1 MIFFGPELLVRAYK
15 EGYFPM
21 ADSYDG
27 NIYWHSPDPR
37 AIFPLDK
44 IKTPRSIKQSI
55 NKNNFSFSINKDF
68 KKVITLCADRED
80 TWISDEIIAAFV
92 QLHNIGYAHSV
103 ETWNDNKMV
112 GGLYGV
118 SIGAAFFGES
128 MFNHVPDASKSA
140 FYYLVN
146 HIKSRNF
153 MLLDTQYIN
162 HHTALLGAIEIP
174 RIQYLKILRK
184 AIEIPVNFVDE

>member
-1 MIFFGPELLVRAYK
+1 
-15 EGYFPM
+15 M

-37 AIFPLDK
+37 AIFPLEK
-44 IKTPRSIKQSI
+44 IKTPRSIKQFIS
-55 NKNNFSFSINKDF
+55 KNNFSFTINKDF
-68 KKVITLCADRED
+68 KKVITLCADRDD

-92 QLHNIGYAHSV
+92 QLHNLGYAHSV
-103 ETWNDNKMV
+103 ETWIDTELV

-128 MFNHVPDASKSA
+128 MFNHIPNASKSA

-146 HIKSRNF
+146 YIKSRNF
-153 MLLDTQYIN
+153 ILLDTQYIN
-162 HHTALLGAIEIP
+162 HHTAMLGAIEIP

-184 AIEIPVNFVDE
+184 AIEIPVNFVEE

>member
-37 AIFPLDK
+37 AIFPLEK
-44 IKTPRSIKQSI
+44 IKTPRSIKQFIS
-55 NKNNFSFSINKDF
+55 KNNFSFTINKDF
-68 KKVITLCADRED
+68 KKVITLCADRDD

-103 ETWNDNKMV
+103 ETWIDKELV

-128 MFNHVPDASKSA
+128 MFNNIPNASKSA

-146 HIKSRNF
+146 YIKSRNF
-153 MLLDTQYIN
+153 ILLDTQYIN
-162 HHTALLGAIEIP
+162 HHTAMLGAIEIP